1 MSRQSGDFR
10 SWRGVR
16 LRIEAAV
23 LVVTLIAATPCAIA
37 ADRGHVLDIVNR
49 VPRFEKF
56 YADAQG
62 LTEAARWTLWKKEY
76 GIAAVP
82 PTPQGD
88 ALARKQLDAAW
99 RRYPA
104 LVSKLQTLESR
115 AEKHARVLFAAT
127 NRLYATAGTP
137 ILVKVV
143 LFVGQFDGNEFTV
156 PAMNGQPP
164 TVVMPVENPMLKVQ
178 LAHEMSHAVNFQ
190 LADVKNSFGAPIG
203 ETIFLEGLAM
213 RANKALVSGLP
224 DAAYTELADEPGWF
238 KRCTAK
244 RVAVTKGILPYLTQS
259 GPTVATKFTFGRG
272 TTGMDR
278 ELYCAGWYVVGSMLA
293 SGETF
298 PQLARVPESRMVEK
312 VAVAMKRQLAT
323 WSAPD
328 AGAGFPTGDELPN
341 VR

>member
-1 MSRQSGDFR
+1 M
-10 SWRGVR
+10 
-16 LRIEAAV
+16 
-23 LVVTLIAATPCAIA
+23 
-37 ADRGHVLDIVNR
+37 
-49 VPRFEKF
+49 
-56 YADAQG
+56 
-62 LTEAARWTLWKKEY
+62 
-76 GIAAVP
+76 P
-82 PTPQGD
+82 PTPQGE
-88 ALARKQLDAAW
+88 ALAHKQLDAAW

-104 LVSKLQTLESR
+104 LVSKLQILESR
-115 AEKHARVLFAAT
+115 AEQHARVLFAAT

-137 ILVKVV
+137 IHVKVV

-178 LAHEMSHAVNFQ
+178 LAHEMSHAVNIQ
-190 LADVKNSFGAPIG
+190 
-203 ETIFLEGLAM
+203 
-213 RANKALVSGLP
+213 
-224 DAAYTELADEPGWF
+224 LADEPGWF

-259 GPTVATKFTFGRG
+259 RATVATKFTFGLG

-312 VAVAMKRQLAT
+312 VAVAMQRQLAL

-328 AGAGFPTGDELPN
+328 VGTG
-341 VR
+341 VFHGW